1 MARPIC
7 GPTNSV
13 LETDLELAA
22 QLGLIESLAIN
33 ETEHGYYVT
42 VTFGNASKA
51 IKKIHEI
58 GLRNAAQTVEH
69 LVSDESKVWYLTT
82 RRERASPR
90 LHKHLG
96 RLNDFLRE
104 KYPTD
109 EVVLMR
115 NQTWPGKGAMRTRG
129 AKPRRAIGK

>member
-7 GPTNSV
+7 GPSNSV

-51 IKKIHEI
+51 IKKIHDI
-58 GLRNAAQTVEH
+58 GLRNAAQTIEN

-96 RLNDFLRE
+96 RLNEFLRD

-109 EVVLMR
+109 EVTLMR
-115 NQTWPGKGAMRTRG
+115 NQIWPGKGAMRTRG
-129 AKPRRAIGK
+129 AKPRRAIAK